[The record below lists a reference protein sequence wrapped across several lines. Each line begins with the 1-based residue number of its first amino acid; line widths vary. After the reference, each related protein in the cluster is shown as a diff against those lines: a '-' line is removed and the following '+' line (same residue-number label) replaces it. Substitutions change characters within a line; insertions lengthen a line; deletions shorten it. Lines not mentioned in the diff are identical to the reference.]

1 MARLAQQKRNR
12 PPYMSGRKR
21 DKGKKTS
28 EIHGR
33 KVGIQLRFGAE
44 SVRLKTD
51 LKEWPTRK

>member
-1 MARLAQQKRNR
+1 
-12 PPYMSGRKR
+12 MSGRKR